1 MPGLPPCVIVR
12 SKKDKLYNDFIGLLK
27 EENVIFPASE
37 GNSSGRNF
45 IKTAVDCLWYVDGH
59 HDTLQKQ
66 SCPIPQLFQCF
77 VGYNTPELSKHRKRQ
92 GTNMSSAMLSTLA
105 SSLFQNLQGSFW
117 SHVSLQRLYQQTRSL
132 AQSLAGYADY
142 LSSQNKIMKDL
153 HARSNPVR
161 QLSDSM
167 SVKYIEPC
175 RGVPI
180 GRLEPLFGCLQERE
194 DGEYL
199 VLNEFTP
206 DQPRQTYEFIQC
218 LERNGLPV
226 PIMLL
231 TYSSGNNAGNL
242 HFVWKLPPNKHWK
255 RPFKTVLG

>member
-1 MPGLPPCVIVR
+1 M
-12 SKKDKLYNDFIGLLK
+12 SFI
-27 EENVIFPASE
+27 ASE
-37 GNSSGRNF
+37 VNSSGRNF
-45 IKTAVDCLWYVDGH
+45 TKTAVDCLWYIDGH

-66 SCPIPQLFQCF
+66 SSCPIPQLFHF

-92 GTNMSSAMLSTLA
+92 VSNMSSAMPSTLT

-117 SHVSLQRLYQQTRSL
+117 SHASLQRLCQQTRSL
-132 AQSLAGYADY
+132 AQSLAGYAEY

-153 HARSNPVR
+153 HFQSNPVR

-175 RGVPI
+175 HGVPI
-180 GRLEPLFGCLQERE
+180 SRLEPLFGCLQERE
-194 DGEYL
+194 YL
-199 VLNEFTP
+199 VLNAFTP
-206 DQPRQTYEFIQC
+206 DQPRQTYKFIQC
-218 LERNGLPV
+218 LDRNGLPV

-242 HFVWKLPPNKHWK
+242 HFVWKCHPINHWK